1 MGRVLSRD
9 DSSYKLAG
17 MKKGIFEEQQEIW
30 GGIVGGHGR
39 REVNTIDNK
48 EPLEVWQKNEVIVS
62 GSSKNPLGN
71 SVEMIEKERLYMEGQ
86 LECGGNKD

>member
-30 GGIVGGHGR
+30 GGIVG
-39 REVNTIDNK
+39 EVT
-48 EPLEVWQKNEVIVS
+48 
-62 GSSKNPLGN
+62 GG
-71 SVEMIEKERLYMEGQ
+71 ERLT
-86 LECGGNKD
+86 L